1 MMLGRSVGLTE
12 DELRSMG
19 NTKMCDTYSEADLCV
34 IEYSEILTMDN
45 SVSNEMY
52 ARLERYFS
60 QEQIVELSMTV
71 GFSAMVNRVHAT
83 FKTDIDADTKTYL
96 ESEGLAHNPISE
108 Y

>member
-1 MMLGRSVGLTE
+1 MNCVVWGTQRCAIHTV
-12 DELRSMG
+12 RQI
-19 NTKMCDTYSEADLCV
+19 CV

-108 Y
+108 